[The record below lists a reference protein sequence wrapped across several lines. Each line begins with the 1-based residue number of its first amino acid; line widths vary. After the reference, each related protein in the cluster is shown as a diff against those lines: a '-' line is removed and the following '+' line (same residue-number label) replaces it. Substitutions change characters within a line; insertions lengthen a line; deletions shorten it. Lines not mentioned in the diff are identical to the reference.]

1 VARQKFIAIAGNI
14 GAGKTELTSF
24 LCRKYGLTPFFEP
37 NEQNPYLEAFYKD
50 MKTWA
55 FRSQIFFLTHK
66 FRLHRKLEQTSG
78 TALQDRTIYE
88 DAEIFAKNLH
98 LQRFIDKR
106 DFQTYWDLYQTIAE
120 ALAPPDLMIYLKCPV
135 KTLKRRI
142 ALRGREMEQEIPTAY
157 LTRLNALYEDWFE
170 DYKMSPV
177 LVLPTDKLDYV
188 TDLVDRVDL
197 FRRIEKYL

>member
-1 VARQKFIAIAGNI
+1 
-14 GAGKTELTSF
+14 
-24 LCRKYGLTPFFEP
+24 
-37 NEQNPYLEAFYKD
+37 
-50 MKTWA
+50 
-55 FRSQIFFLTHK
+55 
-66 FRLHRKLEQTSG
+66 
-78 TALQDRTIYE
+78 
-88 DAEIFAKNLH
+88 
-98 LQRFIDKR
+98 
-106 DFQTYWDLYQTIAE
+106 
-120 ALAPPDLMIYLKCPV
+120 MIYLKCPV